1 MNHSIKFNTKLTN
14 TGSVYSNAATLHVSS
29 MKKKG
34 KKSSGKKWIVIV
46 IIVYY
51 CVLLN
56 IALFLSVGLLRP
68 PVSGMTL
75 CWPFN
80 PHYGELSYVF
90 MLLLLMWID
99 ELNEWSA
106 SQLPFL

>member
-1 MNHSIKFNTKLTN
+1 VNCNC
-14 TGSVYSNAATLHVSS
+14 
-29 MKKKG
+29 
-34 KKSSGKKWIVIV
+34 
-46 IIVYY
+46 YY

-56 IALFLSVGLLRP
+56 IASFLSVGLLWP
-68 PVSGMTL
+68 HVSGMTL

-99 ELNEWSA
+99 ELNK
-106 SQLPFL
+106 

>member
-1 MNHSIKFNTKLTN
+1 MTIFPLLLLVAFTTAC
-14 TGSVYSNAATLHVSS
+14 TTVQAV
-29 MKKKG
+29 
-34 KKSSGKKWIVIV
+34 
-46 IIVYY
+46 IVYY

-68 PVSGMTL
+68 QVSGMTPW
-75 CWPFN
+75 WPFN

-99 ELNEWSA
+99 ELNK
-106 SQLPFL
+106 